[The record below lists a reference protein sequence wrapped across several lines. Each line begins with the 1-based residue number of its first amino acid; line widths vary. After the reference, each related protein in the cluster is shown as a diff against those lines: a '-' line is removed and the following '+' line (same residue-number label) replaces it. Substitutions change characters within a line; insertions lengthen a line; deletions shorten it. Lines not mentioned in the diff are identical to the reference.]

1 MQGIYE
7 VIIKL
12 TYLTLLW
19 DVITICLISQFHDYD
34 QSLTGSLTVSTFLVD
49 LTSKRINY
57 IPGSLLLFPTT
68 HS

>member
-7 VIIKL
+7 AIIKL

-49 LTSKRINY
+49 LTSKKDQLHPWQSFIISHY
-57 IPGSLLLFPTT
+57 S
-68 HS
+68 